1 MWDAVLPHTGAARR
15 GVSRGVGGTDVKRVG
30 IAALLA
36 LLLVTVGCGARVEP
50 GPAVALQETAAPVD
64 GDGVTD
70 PSQAGPLDGTAAD
83 GQGATS
89 APVEA
94 QSSAPPPPQP
104 GASPDYGPKHNNGVV
119 RIELSATCVKPGD
132 LLVITFR
139 TPPKA
144 GLGMIIGY
152 SDNQPHGAM
161 LTGESDANG
170 VYVWR
175 VPVDPTVPDGQATV
189 LVTSTGANWEQEGG
203 GTADAKFQVA
213 RGGC

>member
-1 MWDAVLPHTGAARR
+1 M
-15 GVSRGVGGTDVKRVG
+15 KRVG

-50 GPAVALQETAAPVD
+50 GPAVALQESAAPD
-64 GDGVTD
+64 GGVGITD
-70 PSQAGPLDGTAAD
+70 ASPTGAPEAVPGE
-83 GQGATS
+83 GATS

-94 QSSAPPPPQP
+94 ESSAPPPPQP
-104 GASPDYGPKHNNGVV
+104 DASPDYGPKHNNGVV

-144 GLGMIIGY
+144 GLGMVIGY
-152 SDNQPHGAM
+152 SDHQPHGAM

-175 VPVDPTVPDGQATV
+175 VPVDPTVPEGEATV

-203 GTADAKFQVA
+203 GTADAKFTVSRA
-213 RGGC
+213 GC

>member
-1 MWDAVLPHTGAARR
+1 MGFALLLLGTAACGPRVAPEGLAAAEATVPVPTAPVETGAAVDP
-15 GVSRGVGGTDVKRVG
+15 GAPATPGAPGATEASTD
-30 IAALLA
+30 
-36 LLLVTVGCGARVEP
+36 
-50 GPAVALQETAAPVD
+50 GPATE
-64 GDGVTD
+64 
-70 PSQAGPLDGTAAD
+70 
-83 GQGATS
+83 
-89 APVEA
+89 
-94 QSSAPPPPQP
+94 APPPT
-104 GASPDYGPKHNNGVV
+104 ASPDYGPQHNNGVI

-152 SDNQPHGAM
+152 SDNQAHGAM

-175 VPVDPTVPDGQATV
+175 VVVEPTVPDGDAKV
-189 LVTSTGANWEQEGG
+189 LVTSTGPNWEREGG
-203 GTADAKFQVA
+203 GTADAVFRVA